1 MCIEI
6 EAKIKVDDLTVVAD
20 TLRALGATPGDR
32 VVHIDTFYDHPA
44 PLVIRKGAA
53 LRLRCEI
60 IGNNETTILTYKG
73 PKQKGRFK
81 NRQEIEFKTDDL
93 FATVG
98 ILGQLGFRKKLVIE
112 KRRAFWKLDNCAV
125 CLDELPLLG
134 TFVEV
139 EGPDENAVAAVLEKI
154 GLDAAGHID
163 TGYAG
168 LMKKMLEQTDP
179 DRTEVLF
186 EDN

>member
-6 EAKIKVDDLTVVAD
+6 EAKIKVDDLAVIAD
-20 TLRALGATPGDR
+20 TLRTVGARPGDR

-44 PLVIRKGAA
+44 PLVIQKGAA
-53 LRLRCEI
+53 LRLRRRI
-60 IGNNETTILTYKG
+60 IGNDQTVILTHKG
-73 PKQKGRFK
+73 PRQKGRFK
-81 NRQEIEFKTDDL
+81 NRQEIEFQTDDL
-93 FATVG
+93 SATV
-98 ILGQLGFRKKLVIE
+98 IMLGQLGFRKKLVIE
-112 KRRAFWKLDNCAV
+112 KRRAFWKLDNCAI

-154 GLDAAGHID
+154 GLDAGRHID